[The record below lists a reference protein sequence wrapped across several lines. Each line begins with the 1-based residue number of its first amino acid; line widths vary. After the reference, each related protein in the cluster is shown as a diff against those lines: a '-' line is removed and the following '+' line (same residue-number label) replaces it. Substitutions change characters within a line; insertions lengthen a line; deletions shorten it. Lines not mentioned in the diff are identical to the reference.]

1 MRRWAALLPCL
12 AAILS
17 IAHAADPAPAAAR
30 AAVPTHP
37 APAAAPVAAAP
48 PAPDAANGKLLYTN
62 GPRAGGAPACA
73 SCHGASPITNAY
85 GIRIAGG
92 NPAEIVHA
100 FNSVVAMRSYQF
112 ATRFTPK
119 EIADLAAFIDNPR
132 LTPPPSKK

>member
-1 MRRWAALLPCL
+1 MRRWAAPLPCL
-12 AAILS
+12 AAALS
-17 IAHAADPAPAAAR
+17 IAHAASPAPVGAR
-30 AAVPTHP
+30 AAAPSQP
-37 APAAAPVAAAP
+37 APAAAPVAA
-48 PAPDAANGKLLYTN
+48 DAANGKLLYTN

-92 NPAEIVHA
+92 NPAEILHA

-119 EIADLAAFIDNPR
+119 EIADLAAFIDNPK
-132 LTPPPSKK
+132 LTPAPSKK